1 MSVADRMLNK
11 YCMKTG
17 LPFSE
22 EMLKWDRGGM
32 TDLENAFPGWQK
44 TLNETTGFLKPQA
57 ASPKEELKLS
67 EAAEQA
73 IHDNMEYYNAL
84 YSYRI
89 SCWSYEYN
97 QLSYT
102 LYLYIF
108 IHTRFTDISLGM

>member
-89 SCWSYEYN
+89 SC
-97 QLSYT
+97 
-102 LYLYIF
+102 
-108 IHTRFTDISLGM
+108 